1 MLVMNMYDCYTF
13 SSQYKI
19 NTNDSGEK
27 TTVKKTSNHSC
38 VDIQHFRQVAFYF
51 FQFIFYSIFTVL
63 NMNNDVSVAFN

>member
-1 MLVMNMYDCYTF
+1 MLVRNMYCFTF

-38 VDIQHFRQVAFYF
+38 VDIQHFRQVAFYIFLLIF
-51 FQFIFYSIFTVL
+51 FIASLQY
-63 NMNNDVSVAFN
+63 